1 MPTQLT
7 RAELRRVAAQRPTTV
22 TIGVFDG
29 VHRGH
34 VALLRRVIE
43 RAAANGSAAGVVT
56 FHPHPQHVLRPDIPL
71 SYLTSLEDR
80 LSLLTEAGLD
90 IVAPITFTSELSQTD
105 AGDFVRVLVEE
116 LQLTELVTGPDFALG
131 RQRGGDIATLR
142 ALGEELGFRLTVI
155 DMVRDGGPSGE
166 PDGDHKISSSD
177 IRAGLAAGDIERVN
191 ELLGRRFSL
200 HGPVVRGVERGRAI
214 GFPTA
219 NIAVG
224 ADRALPATGVYATL
238 ASIDG
243 RVLPSATNIGVRP
256 TFDDHPAV
264 TVECHIL
271 DYDADLYGRDLR
283 IDLVTR
289 LRGEVKFDGVEA
301 LRVQL
306 ARDCRAARLAIAGA
320 ALPSGARS
328 RRAGERP

>member
-1 MPTQLT
+1 MPTPLA
-7 RAELRRVAAQRPTTV
+7 RAELRRVAPQRPTTI

-34 VALLRRVIE
+34 VALLRRVID

-56 FHPHPQHVLRPDIPL
+56 FHPHPQHVLRPDVPL

-80 LSLLTEAGLD
+80 LSLLTEAGLE

-105 AGDFVRVLVEE
+105 ARDFVRLLVEE
-116 LQLTELVTGPDFALG
+116 LRLTELVTGPDFALG
-131 RQRGGDIATLR
+131 RQRGGDLATLR
-142 ALGEELGFRLTVI
+142 ALGDELGFRVTVI
-155 DMVRDGGPSGE
+155 DMVRDGGP
-166 PDGDHKISSSD
+166 DGGDDADAKISSSD
-177 IRAGLAAGDIERVN
+177 IRDGLVAGDVARVN
-191 ELLGRRFSL
+191 DLLGRRFSL
-200 HGPVVRGVERGRAI
+200 HGPVVRGRERGRGI

-224 ADRALPATGVYATL
+224 PDQALPATGVYATL

-243 RVLPSATNIGVRP
+243 RLRPSATNIGVRP
-256 TFDDHPAV
+256 TFDDHPAI

-271 DYDADLYGRDLR
+271 DYAADLYGRDLR
-283 IDLVTR
+283 IDFVSR

-301 LRVQL
+301 LTSQL
-306 ARDCRAARLAIAGA
+306 ARDCRDARAAIAA
-320 ALPSGARS
+320 AGD
-328 RRAGERP
+328 RP

>member
-1 MPTQLT
+1 LA
-7 RAELRRVAAQRPTTV
+7 RAELRRVAPRRPTTI

-34 VALLRRVIE
+34 VALLRRVID

-56 FHPHPQHVLRPDIPL
+56 FHPHPQHVLRPEVPL

-80 LSLLTEAGLD
+80 LSLLTEAGLE

-105 AGDFVRVLVEE
+105 ARDFVRLLVEE
-116 LQLTELVTGPDFALG
+116 LRLTELVTGPDFALG

-142 ALGEELGFRLTVI
+142 ALGDDLGFGVTVI
-155 DMVRDGGPSGE
+155 DMVRDGGA
-166 PDGDHKISSSD
+166 DADADAKISSSD
-177 IRAGLAAGDIERVN
+177 IRAGLAAGDAARVN
-191 ELLGRRFSL
+191 DLLGRRFSL
-200 HGPVVRGVERGRAI
+200 HGPVVRGQERGRGI

-224 ADRALPATGVYATL
+224 PDQALPATGVYATL
-238 ASIDG
+238 AAIDG
-243 RVLPSATNIGVRP
+243 RLLPSATNIGVRP
-256 TFDDHPAV
+256 TFDDQP
-264 TVECHIL
+264 TISVECHVL

-283 IDLVTR
+283 IDFVSR

-301 LRVQL
+301 LRAQL
-306 ARDCRAARLAIAGA
+306 ARDCRDARAVIAAGA
-320 ALPSGARS
+320 P
-328 RRAGERP
+328 P